1 MFLMYS
7 NLFKSLETLSFSIKS
22 ALYNVPIPS
31 SISYFWN
38 FGSLL
43 GLCLFIQLVSGIFL
57 SFHYSPSVE
66 EAFLSVVMI
75 EDDVPFGWMFRSVH
89 ANGAS
94 FFFFCIYLHIGRGL
108 YFGSYK
114 FKLVWI
120 SGVLILFLLM
130 GTAFIGY
137 VLPWGQ
143 MSLWGATVITSLLS
157 AIPYLGSF
165 LVEWVWGGF
174 SVSGPTLHRFF
185 SLHYLLPIV
194 LFFFAMVH
202 IFFLHEKGSSNP
214 MGVSLNSD
222 KVYFVPYFLSV
233 DLVGV
238 FFFFFFF
245 FLFIFKF
252 HDLLMDPDNFV
263 PANPMST
270 PPHIQPEWY
279 FLFAYSILRSI
290 PSKFGGVMALVFSIL
305 FLVFLPF
312 MSLNRSVVFRMSSV
326 GKFFVVVLFVIFFLL
341 TWIGSM
347 PVEFPYESVGKVLSM
362 IYFFVLIV
370 VGLLG

>member
-7 NLFKSLETLSFSIKS
+7 SLMSKSEGLLFSVKG

-43 GLCLFIQLVSGIFL
+43 GVCLMIQLVSGIFL
-57 SFHYSPSVE
+57 SFHYSPTIE
-66 EAFLSVVMI
+66 EAFSSVVMI
-75 EDDVPFGWMFRSVH
+75 VDDVPFGWMFRSIH

-94 FFFFCIYLHIGRGL
+94 FFFFCVYLHIGRGL
-108 YFGSYK
+108 YFSSYK
-114 FKLVWI
+114 FKPVWM
-120 SGVLILFLLM
+120 SGVLIFFLLM

-157 AIPYLGSF
+157 AIPYIGGF

-185 SLHYLLPIV
+185 SLHYLLPLILSV
-194 LFFFAMVH
+194 FVFFHV
-202 IFFLHEKGSSNP
+202 FLLHSKGSSNP
-214 MGVSLNSD
+214 MGVSLDSD
-222 KVYFVPYFLSV
+222 KVFFVPYFFSV
-233 DLVGV
+233 DLVGI

-245 FLFIFKF
+245 FMFVFVF
-252 HDLLMDPDNFV
+252 HDVLMDPDNFI

-279 FLFAYSILRSI
+279 FLFAYTILRSV
-290 PSKFGGVMALVFSIL
+290 PSKLGGVVALVFSIL

-312 MSLNRSVVFRMSSV
+312 ISLSKSLKIRT
-326 GKFFVVVLFVIFFLL
+326 GWEYKFLVVVLFVVFFLL

-347 PVEFPYESVGKVLSM
+347 PVEYPYELVGKVLSVF
-362 IYFFVLIV
+362 YFFVLMLI
-370 VGLLG
+370 GMLG